1 MGIQFQLMQP
11 TACTSVLRNRAQGA
25 GNASHVRAYPH
36 DNTYL
41 LSENTNTLKSFVYAT
56 GEICNRRCSHISL
69 RIVHR
74 LNRICRNKR
83 RQEDG
88 KEMLPL
94 IPPGFAGRASWQ
106 LHGCNWSVRSA
117 WDGSRLAGV
126 WLWLTVGDCLADSGG
141 ALRFG
146 APGVARPPRSILANY
161 INGLGTVEK
170 IRTRPR
176 TVEGTKARRKGTH
189 FLPNN
194 SLLPPPQ

>member
-1 MGIQFQLMQP
+1 
-11 TACTSVLRNRAQGA
+11 
-25 GNASHVRAYPH
+25 
-36 DNTYL
+36 
-41 LSENTNTLKSFVYAT
+41 
-56 GEICNRRCSHISL
+56 
-69 RIVHR
+69 
-74 LNRICRNKR
+74 
-83 RQEDG
+83 
-88 KEMLPL
+88 MLPL

-146 APGVARPPRSILANY
+146 APGVGRPPRSILANY

-176 TVEGTKARRKGTH
+176 TVEGTKARRRGPTSCQTIPSYPHHNKVSYHISQHHRHQASSTKLH
-189 FLPNN
+189 T
-194 SLLPPPQ
+194 